1 MYMKNVNRVSLVIP
15 AYNEEDYLK
24 QCLEAIK
31 QQSVQPYEVIV
42 VDNNSTDKTA
52 EIARSFSFVKLLSE
66 KRQGVVFARDRGFN
80 AARGEII
87 GRIDVDTILPADWVQ
102 NVQKIF
108 AYSQVSAVSGAM
120 HYDVALA
127 QTVDKID
134 LFFRRRLARLL
145 GESDTV
151 FLQGASMALRRS
163 AWLRVRHA
171 LCRKGNMHE
180 DFDLAI
186 HLQEY
191 GYEVAFDERLQANI
205 SARRTDVSF
214 LQFANYV
221 FMSPHTYAQ
230 HQLKSRK
237 HMYSVVAVA
246 LIGYIPARI
255 LYRGYD
261 IERDKFSLTRVFT
274 SRVAA
279 SRVDP
284 TKIPVK
290 SV

>member
-1 MYMKNVNRVSLVIP
+1 MKSMNRVSLVIP
-15 AYNEEDYLK
+15 AYNEEQYLK
-24 QCLEAIK
+24 ECLEAI
-31 QQSVQPYEVIV
+31 QRQTVQPYEVIV

-52 EIARSFSFVKLLSE
+52 QIAKTFPFVKLLSE

-80 AARGEII
+80 AAKGEIV
-87 GRIDVDTILPADWVQ
+87 GRIDVDTILPRDWVQ
-102 NVQKIF
+102 NVRKIF
-108 AYSQVSAVSGAM
+108 AYSQVAAISGAM

-151 FLQGASMALRRS
+151 FLQGASMAMRRS

-191 GYEVAFDERLQANI
+191 GYEVAFDERLHANI

-237 HMYSVVAVA
+237 HMYTVVAVA
-246 LIGYIPARI
+246 ILCYVPARI

-261 IERDKFSLTRVFT
+261 IKRDKFSLARVFT
-274 SRVAA
+274 SRLEP

-284 TKIPVK
+284 TKIEA
-290 SV
+290 

>member
-1 MYMKNVNRVSLVIP
+1 MKSTLRVSLVIP
-15 AYNEEDYLK
+15 AYNEEDYLE
-24 QCLEAIK
+24 QCLVAI
-31 QQSVQPYEVIV
+31 QSQTVQPFEVIV

-52 EIARSFSFVKLLSE
+52 EIAKAFPFVKLIHE
-66 KRQGVVFARDRGFN
+66 KRQGVVFARDKGFN
-80 AARGEII
+80 TARGEII
-87 GRIDVDTILPADWVQ
+87 GRIDVDTILPEDWVQ

-108 AYSQVSAVSGAM
+108 AYSPVAAVSGTM

-151 FLQGASMALRRS
+151 FLQGASMAMRRS

-191 GYEVAFDERLQANI
+191 GYEVAFDERLHANI

-230 HQLKSRK
+230 HQLGSRK

-261 IERDKFSLTRVFT
+261 VERDKFSWVRVFT
-274 SRVAA
+274 SRLAPT
-279 SRVDP
+279 RIDP
-284 TKIPVK
+284 TKI
-290 SV
+290 SVN

>member
-1 MYMKNVNRVSLVIP
+1 MYMKNLRVSLVIP

-31 QQSVQPYEVIV
+31 NQSVQPFEVIV

-52 EIARSFSFVKLLSE
+52 KIAKSFPFVKLLSE
-66 KRQGVVFARDRGFN
+66 KRQGVVFARDKGFN
-80 AARGEII
+80 TAKGDII
-87 GRIDVDTILPADWVQ
+87 GRIDVDTLLPADWVQ

-108 AYSQVSAVSGAM
+108 AYSQVAAISGAM
-120 HYDVALA
+120 HYDVGLA
-127 QTVDKID
+127 KTVDKID

-151 FLQGASMALRRS
+151 FLQGASMAMRRS

-186 HLQEY
+186 HLQEH
-191 GYEVAFDERLQANI
+191 GYEVAFDERLHANI

-237 HMYSVVAVA
+237 HMYMVVAVA
-246 LIGYIPARI
+246 ILCYVPARI
-255 LYRGYD
+255 LYRGYN
-261 IERDKFSLTRVFT
+261 IETDKFSWPRVFT
-274 SRVAA
+274 SRLE
-279 SRVDP
+279 STRTDP
-284 TKIPVK
+284 TKIEA
-290 SV
+290 

>member
-1 MYMKNVNRVSLVIP
+1 MKNELRVSFVIP

-24 QCLEAIK
+24 QCLTAI
-31 QQSVQPYEVIV
+31 QMQTVQPYEVIV

-52 EIARSFSFVKLLSE
+52 EIARSFPFVKLLHE
-66 KRQGVVFARDRGFN
+66 KRQGVVFARDKGFN

-87 GRIDVDTILPADWVQ
+87 GRIDVDTILPSDWVQ

-108 AYSQVSAVSGAM
+108 THSSVTAVSGTM
-120 HYDVALA
+120 HYDVGLA
-127 QTVDKID
+127 KTVDKID

-151 FLQGASMALRRS
+151 FLQGASMAMRRS

-191 GYEVAFDERLQANI
+191 GYEVAFDERLHANI

-261 IERDKFSLTRVFT
+261 AEKDKFSWLRVFT
-274 SRVAA
+274 SRLEPP
-279 SRVDP
+279 RIDP
-284 TKIPVK
+284 TKIYN
-290 SV
+290 